1 MNFVPQIL
9 CELEEAHALG
19 FQRAGIPVLSLEA
32 AETPQVFKAT
42 AVAYGP
48 SVRLYVFE
56 SRRWLVTKNLNTV
69 AALIPGAFFQFR
81 SQKLPQ
87 EIPAFQ
93 SYAHVWNLGVC
104 DSTHEVFDKAKALML
119 GLCRAFRE
127 ENPEPI
133 LDVPASK
140 GTYQVWLP
148 CTLQQAFEE
157 DFEKLCHQY
166 AETYSIDVD
175 WKFKETTK

>member
-9 CELEEAHALG
+9 CELNEARALG
-19 FQRAGIPVLSLEA
+19 FHRAGIPVLSLEA
-32 AETPQVFKAT
+32 SETPQVFKAT

-56 SRRWLVTKNLNTV
+56 SRRWLATKNLNTV
-69 AALIPGAFFQFR
+69 AALVPSAFFQFR

-93 SYAHVWNLGVC
+93 NYAHVWNLGVYETT
-104 DSTHEVFDKAKALML
+104 SEVFDKAKLVMMT
-119 GLCRAFRE
+119 LCEAYRE

-133 LDVPASK
+133 LDVPTSK

-148 CTLQQAFEE
+148 CTLQEAFEVE
-157 DFEKLCHQY
+157 FEKLCKNFAGDY
-166 AETYSIDVD
+166 NITIP
-175 WKFKETTK
+175 WKYKEASK

>member
-9 CELEEAHALG
+9 CELDEARALG

-32 AETPQVFKAT
+32 SEPPQVFKAT

-56 SRRWLVTKNLNTV
+56 SRRWLATKNLNTV
-69 AALIPGAFFQFR
+69 ATLVPSAFFQFR

-93 SYAHVWNLGVC
+93 SYAHVWNLGAY
-104 DSTHEVFDKAKALML
+104 DSTHEVFDKAKSLML
-119 GLCRAFRE
+119 QLCETYRE

-133 LDVPASK
+133 LDVPSSK

-148 CTLQQAFEE
+148 CTLQQAFSDE
-157 DFEKLCHQY
+157 FEKLCNQFASDY
-166 AETYSIDVD
+166 NIEMP
-175 WKFKETTK
+175 WKFKETAK

>member
-9 CELEEAHALG
+9 CELDEARALG
-19 FQRAGIPVLSLEA
+19 FHRAGIPILSIEA
-32 AETPQVFKAT
+32 TETPQVFKAT

-56 SRRWLVTKNLNTV
+56 SRRWLATKNLNTV
-69 AALIPGAFFQFR
+69 AALIPSAFFQFR

-93 SYAHVWNLGVC
+93 NYAHVWNLGVYETT
-104 DSTHEVFDKAKALML
+104 SEVYDKAKLVMMR
-119 GLCRAFRE
+119 LCEIYRT

-133 LDVPASK
+133 LDVPQSK
-140 GTYQVWLP
+140 GTYNVWLP
-148 CTLQQAFEE
+148 CTLQEKFTE
-157 DFEKLCHQY
+157 DFEALCLKY
-166 AETYSIDVD
+166 CEDYNIVVP
-175 WKFKETTK
+175 WKFKETAK